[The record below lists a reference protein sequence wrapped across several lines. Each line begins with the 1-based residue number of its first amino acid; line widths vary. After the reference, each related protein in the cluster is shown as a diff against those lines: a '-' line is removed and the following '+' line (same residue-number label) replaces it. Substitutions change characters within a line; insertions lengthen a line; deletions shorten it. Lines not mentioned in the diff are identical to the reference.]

1 MLAAGNSV
9 EMLRQKDE
17 RLAYTHVK
25 HIIMISI
32 IIIINPTS
40 DFFKIFSKYTPAR
53 PEQQHAARVAANP
66 TVILTFG

>member
-25 HIIMISI
+25 HIIIISLI
-32 IIIINPTS
+32 AINPTS